1 MHAQNVLTSSTIGIT
16 VKYTNCRCCC
26 HALQTTM
33 AVSGFRSLTTK
44 CCRYNQH
51 HNISA
56 PFCSYLQG
64 SVQTSSHYSRS
75 RLSIAVLKRD
85 PNFKNH
91 VINVQTVCWRLG
103 QQWQITQDHLQF
115 TFFICDSWSLVIN
128 QNINQ
133 ITIQALIQITTEIA
147 HKSVMRQYE
156 LCLHKQHA
164 D

>member
-64 SVQTSSHYSRS
+64 SVQTFSHYSRS

-103 QQWQITQDHLQF
+103 QQRQITQDHLQF
-115 TFFICDSWSLVIN
+115 TFFICDSWSLVIQPKHQSN
-128 QNINQ
+128 NNN
-133 ITIQALIQITTEIA
+133 
-147 HKSVMRQYE
+147 SGSNSNNN
-156 LCLHKQHA
+156 
-164 D
+164 